1 MPRCYFLAL
10 SAGSSLY
17 QQSNNVSLFQLVEQ
31 VNVAEG
37 TALPVGRQLPIE
49 IHAYFYVHPQE
60 IGQTVEMRFSLVAS
74 TGLETFSETMSHR
87 VATPRYRTRTMGL
100 PYPATVG
107 HYDLRVDF
115 RVPSSGSVSSSWES
129 GTLSAPDPAASS
141 WVRDPLAWPI
151 TFLEQSRAPT
161 VTH

>member
-10 SAGSSLY
+10 SAGSSLD

-37 TALPVGRQLPIE
+37 TPLPVGRQLPIE
-49 IHAYFYVHPQE
+49 IHAYFHVHPQE
-60 IGQTVEMRFSLVAS
+60 IGQTVEMRFSLVAA
-74 TGLETFSETMSHR
+74 TGLETFSETMTHR

-115 RVPSSGSVSSSWES
+115 RVTASSSITSSWES
-129 GTLSAPDPAASS
+129 GTLNAPEPSAGN

-151 TFLEQSRAPT
+151 TFLEQSRTPT